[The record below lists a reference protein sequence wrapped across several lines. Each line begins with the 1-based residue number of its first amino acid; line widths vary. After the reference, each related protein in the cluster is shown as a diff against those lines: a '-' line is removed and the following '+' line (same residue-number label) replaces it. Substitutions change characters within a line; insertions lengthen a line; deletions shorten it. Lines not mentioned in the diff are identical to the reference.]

1 MKSAAPRDLKL
12 AIVLTSCEP
21 SRDSGSP
28 VQSNLVEPSLYSL
41 YSCSI
46 SRNSVPRAFQTSQ
59 FSQQEKAG

>member
-46 SRNSVPRAFQTSQ
+46 SRNSVPCVFQPPQ
-59 FSQQEKAG
+59 LPQQEKAG

>member
-46 SRNSVPRAFQTSQ
+46 SRNSVPRVFQSPK
-59 FSQQEKAG
+59 FLQQKEAG

>member
-28 VQSNLVEPSLYSL
+28 VQFPFFLLEL
-41 YSCSI
+41 
-46 SRNSVPRAFQTSQ
+46 
-59 FSQQEKAG
+59 G

>member
-46 SRNSVPRAFQTSQ
+46 SRNSVPRVFQALK
-59 FSQQEKAG
+59 FLQQKEAG

>member
-1 MKSAAPRDLKL
+1 MKSAAPRVLKL

-46 SRNSVPRAFQTSQ
+46 SRNSVPRVFQAPK
-59 FSQQEKAG
+59 FLQQKEAG